1 MRRACPKGQYRG
13 VILTERDQIRFGDA
27 VIGFEVRRSTRRHKT
42 MQLSVGPDGVRVAVP
57 AATHPDEIAG
67 FVRKKARWILDR
79 LAAARAAPS
88 PSELPASLP
97 YLGRNLNVVVGN
109 GVVLDVDV
117 RFRPWELQV
126 FLPLEMAEGDAAQE
140 IRSAVSEW
148 YWLRALEHVAT
159 SVERWWPDLG
169 RGSKPEVLI
178 GDQRKRWGSCAADGA
193 LRFNWRLV
201 MLEPRLLD
209 YVVVHELAHLTER
222 NHGPAFWAFVSAVL
236 PDVAERRAALR
247 SAEGKLP
254 L

>member
-42 MQLSVGPDGVRVAVP
+42 MQLSVDQTVFVWRCPQRLIPTRSPGSSGRRRVGFLTVWLQPALHLVRANCP
-57 AATHPDEIAG
+57 
-67 FVRKKARWILDR
+67 L
-79 LAAARAAPS
+79 
-88 PSELPASLP
+88 
-97 YLGRNLNVVVGN
+97 
-109 GVVLDVDV
+109 
-117 RFRPWELQV
+117 RFRTLGETECGRWEWCRSRRRCAFPAWELQV

-178 GDQRKRWGSCAADGA
+178 GDQRKRWGSA
-193 LRFNWRLV
+193 
-201 MLEPRLLD
+201 PRT
-209 YVVVHELAHLTER
+209 V
-222 NHGPAFWAFVSAVL
+222 
-236 PDVAERRAALR
+236 R
-247 SAEGKLP
+247 SGSTGGS
-254 L
+254 